1 MVYEV
6 DKKMRF
12 LQRYAAFKLGQG
24 IRSVYVV
31 NNYVPYLEIIILGWS
46 DTRSN
51 IKDTN

>member
-24 IRSVYVV
+24 IRSVYVK
-31 NNYVPYLEIIILGWS
+31 LFTGEAEL
-46 DTRSN
+46 
-51 IKDTN
+51 